1 MTIFCIILGIVIVTL
16 VIVVLW
22 SYKDKYIIYC
32 RESQGHQYTYLD
44 FKTLKSLMEVNRN
57 TEKHDWHYDKNNFT
71 VYYQK
76 FCDNFCGRKYVIVPR
91 SDWHEYKKY
100 IKSLIREEEKLKEEK
115 EKELQ
120 RKVALQ
126 LIKAGQED
134 IDTLKGI
141 INENLKKVEE
151 ITKQVNENLKFYAT
165 TPLGLDVWEDTQ
177 TSRFYTFDTERQQI
191 EVGWGWM
198 QP

>member
-1 MTIFCIILGIVIVTL
+1 MTTFCIILGIVIVAL

-32 RESQGHQYTYLD
+32 CESQGHQYTYLD

-57 TEKHDWHYDKNNFT
+57 AEKHDWHYDENNFT

-76 FCDNFCGRKYVIVPR
+76 FYDTLCGRKYVIVPR
-91 SDWHEYKKY
+91 SDWREYKKY
-100 IKSLIREEEKLKEEK
+100 IKSLIREEERLKEER

-141 INENLKKVEE
+141 INDNFKRV
-151 ITKQVNENLKFYAT
+151 
-165 TPLGLDVWEDTQ
+165 EDT
-177 TSRFYTFDTERQQI
+177 TNTIKERLK
-191 EVGWGWM
+191 EK
-198 QP
+198 

>member
-1 MTIFCIILGIVIVTL
+1 MTTFFIILGIVIVTL
-16 VIVVLW
+16 VIVVLGA
-22 SYKDKYIIYC
+22 YNDKYIIYR
-32 RESQGHQYTYLD
+32 RESQGRQYTYLD

-57 TEKHDWHYDKNNFT
+57 TGKHDWHYDKNNFT

-100 IKSLIREEEKLKEEK
+100 IKSLIREEERLKEER

-126 LIKAGQED
+126 LIKAGQQD
-134 IDTLKGI
+134 IERLRESI
-141 INENLKKVEE
+141 EENFKKVED
-151 ITKQVNENLKFYAT
+151 T
-165 TPLGLDVWEDTQ
+165 TNAIKKRLEK
-177 TSRFYTFDTERQQI
+177 E
-191 EVGWGWM
+191 
-198 QP
+198 